1 MNTRTTVIGAT
12 ILATALLLVGIWEYR
27 RMHGDFDYEPITY
40 DYAPV
45 VRK

>member
-1 MNTRTTVIGAT
+1 MNTRTTVIGAA
-12 ILATALLLVGIWEYR
+12 ILATALLLLGLLEYR
-27 RMHGDFDYEPITY
+27 RMHGDFDYEAITY